1 MNYSGWEDST
11 GPLPARYR
19 FWSSSCHS
27 AQNSPRGA
35 KTTTKITFWNGSRW
49 AFEILSRV
57 HTACLQH
64 GLLKLWIQSFIV
76 LPHSAL
82 PLVSKFKSEFSSLF
96 LTCLRRSRFPEGGQN
111 TEALIRFRA
120 LVLHC
125 LLSRG
130 LQEQYWLAS
139 GAAGAVGVGAGEGE

>member
-1 MNYSGWEDST
+1 M
-11 GPLPARYR
+11 
-19 FWSSSCHS
+19 
-27 AQNSPRGA
+27 
-35 KTTTKITFWNGSRW
+35 
-49 AFEILSRV
+49 SRV

-82 PLVSKFKSEFSSLF
+82 PLFSKFKSEFSSLF
-96 LTCLRRSRFPEGGQN
+96 LTCLRRSCFPEGGQN
-111 TEALIRFRA
+111 TELLICFRA
-120 LVLHC
+120 LIPHC

-139 GAAGAVGVGAGEGE
+139 GAAQGSRSGGRGWGVKGMLTLPDRNTRTHTINRAWLTMNISPWVAVALKPSDNGKSLI